1 MPLMNDPVKLIAVL
15 AAAALLLAPYLP
27 AVLKRMRSAW
37 ASLPSVP
44 VGKEDIGTDDLT
56 MVLDLAN
63 RLRRDGNEPA
73 TKLARELLDAMLT
86 VQK

>member
-1 MPLMNDPVKLIAVL
+1 MTIEPMQMLAVL
-15 AAAALLLAPYLP
+15 AAAALLLAPYVP
-27 AVLKRMRSAW
+27 AVIKRLRAAV
-37 ASLPSVP
+37 ASLPTVP
-44 VGKEDIGTDDLT
+44 AAKDGISTDDLT

-73 TKLARELLDAMLT
+73 TELAKQLLDAMLT

>member
-1 MPLMNDPVKLIAVL
+1 MNDPVKLVAVL
-15 AAAALLLAPYLP
+15 AAAVLLLAPYLP
-27 AVLKRMRSAW
+27 AVLKRMRAAW
-37 ASLPSVP
+37 ASLPSKP
-44 VGKEDIGTDDLT
+44 VGNEDISTDDLT

-73 TKLARELLDAMLT
+73 TELAKQLLDAMLT

>member
-1 MPLMNDPVKLIAVL
+1 MTIEPMQMLAVL
-15 AAAALLLAPYLP
+15 AAAALLLAPYVP
-27 AVLKRMRSAW
+27 AVIKRMRAAV
-37 ASLPSVP
+37 ASLPTVP
-44 VGKEDIGTDDLT
+44 ASKDGIGTDDLT

-73 TKLARELLDAMLT
+73 TELAKQLLDAMLT

>member
-1 MPLMNDPVKLIAVL
+1 MTIEPMQMLAVL
-15 AAAALLLAPYLP
+15 AAAALLLAPYVP
-27 AVLKRMRSAW
+27 AVIKRLRSAV
-37 ASLPSVP
+37 ASLPTVP
-44 VGKEDIGTDDLT
+44 ASKDGIGTDDLT

-73 TKLARELLDAMLT
+73 TELAKQLLDAMLT